1 MLIEIFNIAFE
12 STHNEHNMVI
22 NCLHRGKKKDMM
34 IRNVI
39 HFFFTCLA
47 VSIPSPPVNRIH
59 YLIKL

>member
-39 HFFFTCLA
+39 HFFFY
-47 VSIPSPPVNRIH
+47 VSRSFDP
-59 YLIKL
+59 